1 MITIQCTACWCS
13 WNKLALLLNL
23 IQLKERF
30 NIKSPVFLFLLE
42 MNTTWQKLKD
52 ARGIFLPLLRRKTV
66 IKLQLFCFFLLWT
79 TDIVCVFVCV
89 RHSALS
95 PAGSSHADGRLMGTI
110 LCPHWVNLW
119 IRSGSPSSTV
129 HPNNFTLPPAQ
140 IHTHTHTLLMSA
152 AFGKIHL

>member
-79 TDIVCVFVCV
+79 TDTVCVCVCV
-89 RHSALS
+89 KRALTAARRTE
-95 PAGSSHADGRLMGTI
+95 PLWTGTI
-110 LCPHWVNLW
+110 LVFSITLFTGSSSAWRPHVRLW
-119 IRSGSPSSTV
+119 IYTQAS
-129 HPNNFTLPPAQ
+129 
-140 IHTHTHTLLMSA
+140 LLWGPYGEVPTTA
-152 AFGKIHL
+152 IQRL